1 MSAPARRAIE
11 VWADWRG
18 LGGPRQV
25 GVLHA
30 TPSRGR
36 ELFAFEYQADWL
48 AAPAALALDPQLR
61 LFAGPQFATDDR
73 RPNFGVFLDSSPD
86 RWGRT
91 LIRRREERAARKAG
105 RKARPLL
112 ESDYLLGVY
121 DLHRIGALRF
131 KLDPAGPFLDASDGY
146 AAPPWTSIRDLE
158 YASLQLERQVP
169 DDEEERWLRMLI
181 APGGSLGGTRPK
193 ASVLDEHTHLW
204 IAKFPSRADAH
215 DVGAWE
221 MVVHEL
227 ASRAGVAVPPAQVRR
242 FNRAFA
248 TFLTRRFDREE
259 HGERLHFTSALTLL
273 GRVDGDD
280 AAAGASYLELADL
293 LVRAGARTDADLE
306 QLWRRIVFNMC
317 VSNTDDHLR
326 NHGFLLESGKG
337 WALAPAFDMNPV
349 ADGDGLR
356 LNVSEADNAQDLG
369 LARSVAHWFRVKPP
383 RAGAIVAEV
392 ADAVRAWRDVA
403 RREEIGRPEQDA
415 MARAFRLV
423 EQSGAAQR

>member
-11 VWADWRG
+11 VWADWVG
-18 LGGPRQV
+18 LGGPHQV

-30 TPSRGR
+30 VPSRGR
-36 ELFAFEYQADWL
+36 EIFSFEYEAAWL
-48 AAPAALALDPQLR
+48 NTPAALALDPQLQ
-61 LFAGPQFATDDR
+61 LFAGPQYASDDR

-86 RWGRT
+86 RWGRM

-105 RKARPLL
+105 RKERPLL

-121 DLHRIGALRF
+121 DLHRVGALRF
-131 KLDPAGPFLDASDGY
+131 KLDPTGAFLDTDDGY
-146 AAPPWTSIRDLE
+146 AAPPWTSIRELE
-158 YASLQLERQVP
+158 HASLQLERAGLP
-169 DDEEERWLRMLI
+169 DEEEDRWLRMLI

-193 ASVLDEHTHLW
+193 ASVVDERSHLW
-204 IAKFPSRADAH
+204 IAKFPSAVDAH

-221 MVVHEL
+221 MVVHDL
-227 ASRAGVAVPPAQVRR
+227 AGRAGVAVPPAQVRR
-242 FNRAFA
+242 FGSAFG
-248 TFLTRRFDREE
+248 TFLTRRFDRIG
-259 HGERLHFTSALTLL
+259 HGERLHFASALTLS

-280 AAAGASYLELADL
+280 AGAGASYLEMADL
-293 LVRAGARTDADLE
+293 LVRTGAQTNLDLE

-326 NHGFLLESGKG
+326 NHGFLLQSGKG

-349 ADGDGLR
+349 ADGEGLR
-356 LNVSEADNAQDLG
+356 LNVSEADNAQDLS

-383 RAGAIVAEV
+383 RAEAIVAEIV
-392 ADAVRAWRDVA
+392 GAVRTWRA
-403 RREEIGRPEQDA
+403 MAQQHEIGRREQDA

-423 EQSGAAQR
+423 E

>member
-1 MSAPARRAIE
+1 MSAPARRAIA
-11 VWADWRG
+11 VWADWQG

-30 TPSRGR
+30 APSRGR
-36 ELFAFEYQADWL
+36 EVFSFAYHADWL
-48 AAPAALALDPQLR
+48 AGPAALALDPELQ
-61 LFAGPQFATDDR
+61 LFAGPQFAADDR
-73 RPNFGVFLDSSPD
+73 RPSFGVFLDSSPD
-86 RWGRT
+86 RWGRM
-91 LIRRREERAARKAG
+91 LIQRREERAARKAG
-105 RKARPLL
+105 RKPRLLL

-131 KLDPAGPFLDASDGY
+131 KLDPCGPFLDATDGY

-158 YASLQLERQVP
+158 YASLQLERQVA

-193 ASVLDEHTHLW
+193 ASVLDERGHLW

-221 MVVHEL
+221 MVVHDL
-227 ASRAGVAVPPAQVRR
+227 ARHARVTVPPAQVQR
-242 FNRAFA
+242 FNSPFA
-248 TFLTRRFDREE
+248 TFLTRRFDRVER
-259 HGERLHFTSALTLL
+259 GERLHFASALTLL

-293 LVRAGARTDADLE
+293 LVRTGAHTDADLE

-326 NHGFLLESGKG
+326 NHGFLLEPGRG
-337 WALAPAFDMNPV
+337 WALAPAFDVNPV

-369 LARSVAHWFRVKPP
+369 LAHSVAPWFRVKPR
-383 RAGAIVAEV
+383 RAGTIVNEV
-392 ADAVRAWRDVA
+392 VGAVRAWRDVA
-403 RREEIGRPEQDA
+403 QRYAIGRPAQDG
-415 MARAFRLV
+415 MARAFRV
-423 EQSGAAQR
+423 GS